1 VRRNGKAMWKSWKS
15 LLDLVRSRLRYKL
28 FTLVLLPI
36 LLAMLAMLGF
46 TVYWLNNYARDN
58 LFLKAR
64 ADLAQAQQA
73 MKHVEREQYVAA
85 LQQLADSYEFRSMFH
100 RGDAAGLARALR
112 DLAQEQ
118 GFAFVH
124 ITGELGNWL
133 YEGGRQGFRSSK
145 PTPLTGRAMGGLA
158 SAALES
164 FSADDLKREGLTLPG
179 PAHSD
184 NGQGESANNGQSAFA
199 ARALVVRAVCPIT
212 DKQGNVLAVLDGGV
226 VLNNNVTL
234 VDAVRDRI
242 YGAGT
247 LPEGSVG
254 AVALLLGD
262 TYISSDIPSQRSDN
276 AVGLRLPPEVRKRVL
291 EDGETWVTRDRLG
304 GQWYISGYTPI
315 FDVQGQGVGVL
326 HTAFLE
332 APFRYAHYW
341 SAALLLLILLGLFSL
356 STWIAFRGA
365 KRILRPVGQM
375 MTVVRATQAGL
386 EQRIGEVDSQ
396 DELRELARQFDA
408 MLDLLQQRNREIQ
421 RAADELEAKVEE
433 RTHELESRNADL
445 KATVELLHQTQQQLV
460 LAEKLAAVGELAA
473 GVAHEIHNP
482 TAVIVG
488 NLDMLANELGPH
500 ARPVQTEID
509 LIMQQVERIR
519 HIVNRLL
526 KLARPSR
533 VASDVREL
541 DVNWLVENTLSMVQ
555 HVIKDKSIAIRKQLD
570 ASRLV
575 RINPYDL
582 EEVLINLVVNASH
595 AISAGGVLELTTADW
610 GHWGVVIRVRDD
622 GVGIAPETLS
632 RIFDPFFT
640 TDPQRRTGLGLSV
653 SYGLIRRFG
662 GNITVE
668 SVPGRGSTFYV
679 WLPREPAPETRE
691 ESWTTSPEGIKKVHE
706 A

>member
-1 VRRNGKAMWKSWKS
+1 MQLSWKNIRQ
-15 LLDLVRSRLRYKL
+15 LVRSNLRYKL

-36 LLAMLAMLGF
+36 LLAMLATLGF

-58 LFLKAR
+58 LYLKAR
-64 ADLAQAQQA
+64 TDLAQAQQA
-73 MKHVEREQYVAA
+73 MQQVEKEQYVAA
-85 LQQLADSYEFRSMFH
+85 LQQLADSYEFRAMF
-100 RGDAAGLARALR
+100 RLGNASGLARDLR
-112 DLAQEQ
+112 HLAKEQ

-133 YEGGRQGFRSSK
+133 YEDGHHAFGSSK
-145 PTPLTGRAMGGLA
+145 PTPLTGRAMRGLA
-158 SAALES
+158 SAALEG
-164 FSADDLKREGLTLPG
+164 FSADDLKREGLALPPPG
-179 PAHSD
+179 S
-184 NGQGESANNGQSAFA
+184 SANARGASAKTGQSAFV
-199 ARALVVRAVCPIT
+199 ARALVLRAVCPIT

-226 VLNNNVTL
+226 VLNNNIDV
-234 VDAVRDRI
+234 VNAVRDRI
-242 YGAGT
+242 YSAGT
-247 LPEGSVG
+247 LPEGGMG

-262 TYISSDIPSQRSDN
+262 TYVSSDIPALHGDN
-276 AVGLRLPPEVRKRVL
+276 ALDLHASPEMRKKVL
-291 EDGETWVTRDRLG
+291 ENGETWVTRDRLG

-315 FDVQGQGVGVL
+315 YDVQGQGIGVL

-332 APFRYAHYW
+332 APFRHAYYW
-341 SAALLLLILLGLFSL
+341 SAALLLLILLGLFGL

-365 KRILRPVGQM
+365 KRILKPVGQM
-375 MTVVRATQAGL
+375 MAVVRATQAGL
-386 EQRIGEVDSQ
+386 EQRIGEIDSQ

-408 MLDLLQQRNREIQ
+408 TLDLLQQRNREI
-421 RAADELEAKVEE
+421 RHAADELEAKVEE
-433 RTHELESRNADL
+433 RTRELESRNADL

-488 NLDMLANELGPH
+488 NLDILASELG
-500 ARPVQTEID
+500 ARAAPVQAEID
-509 LIMQQVERIR
+509 LIMQQTERIR

-533 VASDVREL
+533 MAGEIREV
-541 DVNWLVENTLSMVQ
+541 DVNRLVENTLAVVR
-555 HVIKDKSIAIRKQLD
+555 HVIKEKPVAIRTRLD
-570 ASRLV
+570 AGRL
-575 RINPYDL
+575 IHIDPYDL
-582 EEVLINLVVNASH
+582 EEVLINLVINASH
-595 AISAGGVLELTTADW
+595 AVSAGGIVELSTADW
-610 GHWGVVIRVRDD
+610 GRWGVVIRVRDD
-622 GVGIAPETLS
+622 GVGIAPEALG

-640 TDPQRRTGLGLSV
+640 TDPQSRTGLGLSV

-679 WLPREPAPETRE
+679 WLLRRPAPEAQKAPLNTKAAKIV
-691 ESWTTSPEGIKKVHE
+691 TADE